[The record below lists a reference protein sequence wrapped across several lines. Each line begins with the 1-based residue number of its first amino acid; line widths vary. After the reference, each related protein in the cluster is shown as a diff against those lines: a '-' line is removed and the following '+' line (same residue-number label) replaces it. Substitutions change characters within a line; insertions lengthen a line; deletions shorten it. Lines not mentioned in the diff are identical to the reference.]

1 MSTILL
7 FEKLTKIFLRY
18 SKVLNV
24 RSCRAR
30 PGTRFTENLHRHNTS
45 LKRLR
50 TCEQCDD

>member
-18 SKVLNV
+18 SKVLV
-24 RSCRAR
+24 VSSGRAR
-30 PGTRFTENLHRHNTS
+30 PGTCSTENLHRHNTS

-50 TCEQCDD
+50 TCERCDD